1 MKKSKKI
8 NNILVGVC
16 GGIAS
21 YKICELVRTLVK
33 HKFSVK
39 VMMTEA
45 AARFVTPLVFQN
57 LSANPVYQ
65 DMFMLLQET
74 AVQHVSLAQ
83 WADICVIAPCSANTL
98 AKIATGIS
106 DNLLTTVV
114 CALDQKTPVIIV
126 PAMNKNMWQNP
137 IIQDKVK
144 ILRQLKNYTVMNPAE
159 GELACGDYGQGRM
172 PEAEEIFA
180 IIQSRLK
187 R

>member
-1 MKKSKKI
+1 MQKLKKI
-8 NNILVGVC
+8 KAVLIGVC

-21 YKICELVRTLVK
+21 YKTCELVRLLVK

-45 AARFVTPLVFQN
+45 ATHFISPLVFQN
-57 LSANPVYQ
+57 LSANPVYY
-65 DMFMLLQET
+65 DMFVAIQET
-74 AVQHVSLAQ
+74 ALQHVNLAQ

-98 AKIATGIS
+98 AKIATGIC

-114 CALDQKTPVIIV
+114 CALQQKTPVIIV

-144 ILRQLKNYTVMNPAE
+144 MLKQLKNYTLMDPGE
-159 GELACGDYGQGRM
+159 GELACGVYGQGRM
-172 PEAEEIFA
+172 PEPEEIFK
-180 IIQSRLK
+180 IIQSYSK